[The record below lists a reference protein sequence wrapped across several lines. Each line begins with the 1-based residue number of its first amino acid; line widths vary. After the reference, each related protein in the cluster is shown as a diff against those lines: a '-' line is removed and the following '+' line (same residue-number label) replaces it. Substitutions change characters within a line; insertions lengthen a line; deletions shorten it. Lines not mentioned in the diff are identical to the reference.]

1 MIEISKALIQIF
13 KEVLN
18 EFYLYFKDLIS
29 KTKI

>member
-1 MIEISKALIQIF
+1 MIEISKALIKIF

-18 EFYLYFKDLIS
+18 EFYLYFKDLIR